1 MKYLRVFIG
10 LFLLA
15 AGVLAGFL
23 HSYPETWRYADV
35 IKDYYANASTEL
47 VGIALTVLLVD
58 ALYEYRQNSQLKE
71 QLIREM
77 HSPDNGIALRAVE
90 ELRAYNWLFDGS
102 LKGVSLI
109 RANLAGCN
117 LKGAVLDGANFTGA
131 NLKTASFRDASMEG
145 VILSG
150 ANLEGA
156 FLRGAKLHQAVMS
169 GAILKNAILVS
180 ADLEATDFSGAIFN
194 RATQF
199 PEGFNPIKAK
209 AIFKNE

>member
-1 MKYLRVFIG
+1 MKYLRVSVG
-10 LFLLA
+10 LFLLV

-47 VGIALTVLLVD
+47 VSIALTVLLID
-58 ALYEYRQNSQLKE
+58 ALYEYRQNLQLKE

-77 HSPDNGIALRAVE
+77 RSPDNGIALRAVE

-102 LKGVSLI
+102 LKGISLR

-117 LKGAVLDGANFTGA
+117 LKGAVLDGADFTGA
-131 NLKTASFRDASMEG
+131 NLKTASFREASMEA

-156 FLRGAKLHQAVMS
+156 FLRGAKLHQAVIS
-169 GAILKNAILVS
+169 GAILKNAILTS
-180 ADLEATDFSGAIFN
+180 ADLESTDFSGAIFN

-199 PEGFNPIKAK
+199 PEGFNPKKEKAV
-209 AIFKNE
+209 FKNE